1 MSGIFLNWTNIY
13 KWGTDMTESPETPEP
28 RIKIK
33 RTRRR
38 LYEQAPEDSVK
49 DAATQ
54 ASALIPVEQSPG
66 ASKRADADK
75 IVRRYM
81 IWSAGTALIPLPV
94 VDMVAVTAIE
104 LVLLKKLSDHY
115 KIGFSAQRGKALIA
129 SLIGGVHAGLFTG
142 RFLKMV
148 PVIGVGAV
156 IPIAVLAGALT
167 YAVGKVFVHHFEAGG
182 TLLDFDPSKLE
193 KYFKKKFKE
202 GHQEAMKRQTTG

>member
-1 MSGIFLNWTNIY
+1 
-13 KWGTDMTESPETPEP
+13 MTESPEASEP

-33 RTRRR
+33 RKRRR
-38 LYEQAPEDSVK
+38 LYEQAAEDSAK

-54 ASALIPVEQSPG
+54 DSACIPVKQPPG

-94 VDMVAVTAIE
+94 VDMIAVTAIE
-104 LVLLKKLSDHY
+104 LALLKKLSDHY
-115 KIGFSAQRGKALIA
+115 DIRFSTQRGKALIA
-129 SLIGGVHAGLFTG
+129 SLIGGLHAGLFTG
-142 RFLKMV
+142 SLLKMV
-148 PVIGVGAV
+148 PVIGLGGAIV
-156 IPIAVLAGALT
+156 PIAMLAGALT

-193 KYFKKKFKE
+193 KYFEQKFKE
-202 GHQEAMKRQTTG
+202 GHQEAMKRQKTG